1 MEMFKYR
8 SIADTLKYNMIP
20 NSFAQTPKM
29 PTRMKLNV
37 PTFDTA
43 KQLGISQSFPN
54 LASTPM
60 GPTPSTPQF
69 ASTDLKSLGTL
80 TTGYNGST
88 RYEGTH
94 PGIDIANKIGTPIPA
109 YSGGKVIESVTG
121 KKQGDKGYG
130 NYILVQDAQGNK
142 WRYSHLYQNYVKSG
156 TVLKPGQILGTMGN
170 SGSTYSNSGGTGSH
184 LDLRIRDA
192 YNNYIN
198 PLKFFRNA

>member
-1 MEMFKYR
+1 MFKYR

-20 NSFAQTPKM
+20 NSFAKPKTNLSGFN
-29 PTRMKLNV
+29 PS
-37 PTFDTA
+37 
-43 KQLGISQSFPN
+43 KQLNIQQSFPN

-69 ASTDLKSLGTL
+69 GSTELNKLGAL

-88 RYEGTH
+88 KFEGTH
-94 PGIDIANKIGTPIPA
+94 PGIDIANKIGTPIPTYA
-109 YSGGKVIESVTG
+109 GGTVLESVTG